1 VTRDTRR
8 WFAPALR
15 AGTALL
21 GALLVASC
29 TSATDPRAGLAPGE
43 PSATS
48 SAATGSA
55 AVASGTVTQSAHAK
69 RSRPPKPG
77 DLATP
82 ATRSG
87 PLSQST
93 FPRPRSLGARWSY
106 AVDPGDAEEGYL
118 GNGTPSLERN
128 PAEVALA
135 SVPMGCPRPHRLPA
149 PGHALEVDYTRAH
162 TKVIAIRARFA
173 GPGEASR
180 FFDRRA
186 ATIARC
192 QGRSGGSAIGTLVE
206 SVSRPSPGV
215 LLSDRTPRSDPWTEL
230 AVLDGPAVVLLAA
243 PGRVEEPP
251 LTPDDIGSLVEA
263 FRG

>member
-29 TSATDPRAGLAPGE
+29 TSATEPRAELAPGT
-43 PSATS
+43 PT
-48 SAATGSA
+48 ATGSPTAGPGA
-55 AVASGTVTQSAHAK
+55 ASRTVSESPRAK
-69 RSRPPKPG
+69 RSSPPVPG

-93 FPRPRSLGARWSY
+93 FPRPRSLGAHWSY

-135 SVPMGCPRPHRLPA
+135 SVPMGCPRPQRLPA
-149 PGHALEVDYTRAH
+149 PGHALEVDYTRARM
-162 TKVIAIRARFA
+162 KVIAIRARFA
-173 GPGEASR
+173 GPGEARR

-186 ATIARC
+186 ATIANC
-192 QGRSGGSAIGTLVE
+192 QGRSGGAAIGTLVD

-251 LTPDDIGSLVEA
+251 ITAGDVGALVEA
-263 FRG
+263 FRR

>member
-1 VTRDTRR
+1 MT
-8 WFAPALR
+8 
-15 AGTALL
+15 
-21 GALLVASC
+21 
-29 TSATDPRAGLAPGE
+29 
-43 PSATS
+43 
-48 SAATGSA
+48 
-55 AVASGTVTQSAHAK
+55 
-69 RSRPPKPG
+69 
-77 DLATP
+77 TP

-118 GNGTPSLERN
+118 GNGTPSLERD
-128 PAEVALA
+128 PSEVALA

-186 ATIARC
+186 ATIAHC
-192 QGRSGGSAIGTLVE
+192 QGHSGGSAIGTLVE
-206 SVSRPSPGV
+206 TVSRPSPGV

-251 LTPDDIGSLVEA
+251 LTAGDVGPLVKA